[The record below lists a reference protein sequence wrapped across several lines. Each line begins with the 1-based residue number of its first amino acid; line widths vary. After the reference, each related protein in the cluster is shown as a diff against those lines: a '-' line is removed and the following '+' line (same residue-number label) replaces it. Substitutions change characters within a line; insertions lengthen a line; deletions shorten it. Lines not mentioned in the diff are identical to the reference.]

1 MGLSPNNSPSLDLI
15 PRLKREV
22 VRIEF
27 RNGGSLEIAT
37 NNAALVRG
45 RSAGAVFGSECCHWK
60 TDEYSASS
68 DEEVVGAAEPAAAR
82 TLWLETDPLPKTEG
96 ININHKPKPASHD
109 LAQANR
115 GE

>member
-1 MGLSPNNSPSLDLI
+1 VVPLAAIIIKLFWLSHERFSSPTGLSPNDSPSLDLI

-22 VRIEF
+22 VRQNDDVIEF

-37 NNAALVRG
+37 NNAALV
-45 RSAGAVFGSECCHWK
+45 FGS
-60 TDEYSASS
+60 
-68 DEEVVGAAEPAAAR
+68 EPAAAH

-96 ININHKPKPASHD
+96 IDINHKPKPASHD